1 MRKQLSPSVVGRD
14 ACLPLPAA
22 PGLDRENPSR
32 PSKRL
37 PFHALCKAWS
47 SVDKEAPLGRNAQD
61 LVALVASSG
70 YVSLGGPEKPLV
82 STLRARLLEALPDG
96 ELVRNADSPA
106 YLRPVEPVICV
117 LSSPP
122 SEGVNGPGKN
132 ITVRRSAS

>member
-1 MRKQLSPSVVGRD
+1 M
-14 ACLPLPAA
+14 
-22 PGLDRENPSR
+22 
-32 PSKRL
+32 
-37 PFHALCKAWS
+37 
-47 SVDKEAPLGRNAQD
+47 DKEAPLGSNAQD

-70 YVSLGGPEKPLV
+70 YISLGRPEKPLV
-82 STLRARLLEALPDG
+82 STMRARLLEAFPDV

-122 SEGVNGPGKN
+122 SESVNGPVKN